1 MLFYKFILTK
11 MSHSVILSIM
21 ILYSVLY
28 IFSIIEL
35 LGESYQMVDTLVLG
49 LINTLELLLTVPNII
64 FIMSLIIFWGNI
76 KNTNELI
83 IIRHYISLKKLI
95 LILSVFILIFS
106 ILEIKKDTLNLYIK
120 NIKDIY
126 LSNSIKDKINQKIF
140 YYFDDQKL
148 TITKLS

>member
-35 LGESYQMVDTLVLG
+35 LGESYQMLDTLVLG

-64 FIMSLIIFWGNI
+64 FIMSLIIF
-76 KNTNELI
+76 
-83 IIRHYISLKKLI
+83 
-95 LILSVFILIFS
+95 
-106 ILEIKKDTLNLYIK
+106 
-120 NIKDIY
+120 
-126 LSNSIKDKINQKIF
+126 
-140 YYFDDQKL
+140 
-148 TITKLS
+148 